1 VTTATIG
8 DSDDR
13 RCRHRPRAAEQFLA
27 SALINSPDAM
37 SVHSTHG
44 APERHGSG
52 CQGRGR
58 RHITDEDDFKPTRV
72 DGSSTDGPT
81 TSGPCWVK
89 DSCMRKTARRN
100 GSNHRGL
107 PKCPTGIKGF
117 DEITEGGLPRNRIS
131 LFSGTTGT
139 GKTLLGIDF
148 LINGVIRYNERGVF
162 MSFEETEDELY
173 KDVASLNLNL
183 QELVA
188 RKKIAIEYVL
198 LERRDILEKGELNL
212 EGLFVRLE
220 QAIDSVGA
228 KRLVLDSVE
237 SLFAGVTD
245 AGVLRL
251 EIKRL
256 FRWLKD
262 KHVTSIITGE
272 LGHGSYTRHGLEEY
286 ISDCIILLDNRV
298 REQISTRRI
307 RVIKYRGSKHGT
319 NEYPF
324 VIDKGGL
331 SVIPITSAGLDQ
343 PGTAKRVSTGI
354 PSLDKMFKGGGYTR
368 GSTVLASGTAGTGKT
383 SVAAAFAIERCKRGE
398 RCLFLSYEESS
409 GQLIQNMSS
418 IGIHFQ
424 PWIRKRLLKV
434 VSTRPSFFGL
444 EMHLLEVYKI
454 IAEFKPH
461 AVVIDP
467 LTSLIGQGN
476 QLELQS
482 MLTRMID
489 LLKSSGITGFFTSL
503 VSSTAQ
509 NDASGE
515 IGVSSLIDTW
525 IVVRELEEN
534 EGRRRT
540 RGLYIVKS
548 RGMGHSSDV
557 HKLIL
562 SDDGIYLVPMDA
574 RATAGANQKMKVGK
588 TVTMD
593 QALVKAQ

>member
-1 VTTATIG
+1 MPRTPKKRTASIG
-8 DSDDR
+8 K
-13 RCRHRPRAAEQFLA
+13 Q
-27 SALINSPDAM
+27 
-37 SVHSTHG
+37 
-44 APERHGSG
+44 
-52 CQGRGR
+52 
-58 RHITDEDDFKPTRV
+58 
-72 DGSSTDGPT
+72 
-81 TSGPCWVK
+81 
-89 DSCMRKTARRN
+89 
-100 GSNHRGL
+100 L

-117 DEITEGGLPRNRIS
+117 DEITEGGLPKNRIT
-131 LFSGTTGT
+131 LFSGSTGT

-148 LINGVIRYNERGVF
+148 LIHGAIKYNEPGVF

-173 KDVASLNLNL
+173 KDVASLNQNL
-183 QELVA
+183 PRLVSQ
-188 RKKIAIEYVL
+188 KKILLEHIV
-198 LERRDILEKGELNL
+198 LERRDILEKGDFNL
-212 EGLFVRLE
+212 EGLFIRLE
-220 QAIDSVGA
+220 HAIDSIGA
-228 KRLVLDSVE
+228 KRVVLDSIE
-237 SLFAGVTD
+237 SLFAGVKD
-245 AGVLRL
+245 AGILRL

-256 FRWLKD
+256 FRWLKERN
-262 KHVTSIITGE
+262 VTTIVTGE
-272 LGHGSYTRHGLEEY
+272 LAQGFYTRHGLEEY
-286 ISDCIILLDNRV
+286 VSDCIILLDNRV

-331 SVIPITSAGLDQ
+331 SVIPITSAGLEQ

-354 PSLDKMFKGGGYTR
+354 PSLDKMFKRAGYTR

-383 SVAAAFAIERCKRGE
+383 SLAAAFAIESCKRGE

-409 GQLIQNMSS
+409 GQLTQNMNS
-418 IGIHFQ
+418 ISLHFK
-424 PWIRKRLLKV
+424 PPIKKGLLKI

-454 IAEFKPH
+454 IADFKPQ

-489 LLKSSGITGFFTSL
+489 HLKSRGITAFFTSL

-509 NDASGE
+509 NDTSGE

-534 EGRRRT
+534 EGKRRV

-562 SDDGIYLVPMDA
+562 SDEGIHLIPMDA
-574 RATAGANQKMKVGK
+574 DATASPKQKMKIGK
-588 TVTMD
+588 GVSVSHELI
-593 QALVKAQ
+593 QK